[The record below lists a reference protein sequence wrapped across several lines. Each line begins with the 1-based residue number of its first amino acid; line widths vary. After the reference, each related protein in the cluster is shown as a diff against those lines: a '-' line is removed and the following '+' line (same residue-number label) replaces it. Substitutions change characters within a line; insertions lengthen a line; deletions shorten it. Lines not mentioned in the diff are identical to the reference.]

1 MWLDDYHVDGL
12 RLDAVHALDDES
24 EPHLL
29 QEMALEV
36 AALSAHLRRPLTLI
50 AESDLNDPLLVTP
63 ARGRRLRPARP
74 VERRLP
80 PRRCTSR

>member
-29 QEMALEV
+29 QEMASEV
-36 AALSAHLRRPLTLI
+36 AALSAHQRRPLTLI

-63 ARGRRLRPARP
+63 REGGGFGLNAA

-80 PRRCTSR
+80 PRACTWR